1 LFQNPLHHLL
11 HCHHP
16 AMAMNF
22 HHVFPS
28 ETAGRAHQ
36 QQQHLIQPTLATYSH
51 HMAIEDPM
59 AAPLLITGAT
69 DDRLANLLSH
79 RPR

>member
-1 LFQNPLHHLL
+1 
-11 HCHHP
+11 
-16 AMAMNF
+16 MAMNF

-28 ETAGRAHQ
+28 ETSRSAHQ
-36 QQQHLIQPTLATYSH
+36 QQQHFIQPTLAISRH
-51 HMAIEDPM
+51 HMAVKNSM
-59 AAPLLITGAT
+59 AAPLLMTGAT